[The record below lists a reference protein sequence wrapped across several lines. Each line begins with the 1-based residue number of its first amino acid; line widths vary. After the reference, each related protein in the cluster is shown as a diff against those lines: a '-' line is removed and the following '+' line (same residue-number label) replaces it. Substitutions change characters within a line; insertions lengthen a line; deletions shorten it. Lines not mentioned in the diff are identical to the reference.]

1 MKSLELLQ
9 KLVSIN
15 SVFPNEQELSFYLQ
29 KYLEKIGF
37 EVETIPTDKNRN
49 NLIATYGKSKK
60 YLCFYAHMDTVPRDE
75 DGEYDPHKLVVQ
87 GDKAFGL
94 GAEDMKG
101 AIVNIL
107 HTAEYAVQNN
117 LPLKIIF
124 AVDEEFI
131 SKGAHDLVNSKRLN
145 NISFLVSG
153 ESGQIKDFEQP
164 FSVVYGRKGR
174 LLLEFEISG
183 KKSHAADSKHGKNAI
198 LDAAVLIGLLEKTQ
212 LKKNKYLGETDFVLQ
227 SIHSDTTSFS
237 IPDKC
242 VVRCSV
248 LTVPGVTSES
258 VVKKIKSV
266 ANSHNIVVK
275 VNLVERETPYG
286 DAYEVDRKN
295 TFLKRLEKEIFNLN
309 KVDPI
314 YTGSVADENI
324 FANRL
329 NIPVIS
335 VGPMGGGGHTKDEWL
350 SLKSF
355 YKMKDIYKSILEL
368 YNINF

>member
-1 MKSLELLQ
+1 MNNLELLQ
-9 KLVSIN
+9 KLVEID
-15 SVFPNEQELSFYLQ
+15 SVFPNEQKISLYLQ
-29 KYLEKIGF
+29 EYLEKIGF
-37 EVETIPTDKNRN
+37 EVETVTTDKNRN

-60 YLCFYAHMDTVPRDE
+60 YLGFYAHMDTVPRDE
-75 DGEYDPHKLVVQ
+75 EGAHDPHKLVVQ

-107 HTAEYAVQNN
+107 HTAEFAVKHK
-117 LPLKIIF
+117 LPMKIIF
-124 AVDEEFI
+124 AVDEEAI
-131 SKGAHDLVNSKRLN
+131 SKGAHDLVNSKKLN

-174 LLLEFEISG
+174 LLFELEVSG
-183 KKSHAADSKHGKNAI
+183 KKSHAADSTHGKNAI
-198 LDAAVLIGLLEKTQ
+198 VDASRLVNLFTKIH
-212 LKKNKYLGETDFVLQ
+212 LKKNKYLGETEFIVQ

-248 LTVPGVTSES
+248 LTVPGVNSEL
-258 VVKKIKSV
+258 VIKKIKSV
-266 ANSHNIVVK
+266 ADLHKIAVK
-275 VNLVERETPYG
+275 VKLVERETPYG
-286 DAYEVDRKN
+286 DAYEIDRKN
-295 TFLKRLEKEIFNLN
+295 IFLKRLEKEIFTPN
-309 KVDPI
+309 KVTPI

-324 FANRL
+324 FANKL
-329 NIPVIS
+329 SIPVIS
-335 VGPMGGGGHTKDEWL
+335 VGPIGGGGHTKDEWL

-355 YKMKDIYKSILEL
+355 HKMENVYKSILEL
-368 YNINF
+368 YNT

>member
-1 MKSLELLQ
+1 MNSLELLQ

-15 SVFPNEQELSFYLQ
+15 SVFPNEQKLSFYLQ
-29 KYLEKIGF
+29 EYLEKIGLKV
-37 EVETIPTDKNRN
+37 EVVVTDKNRN
-49 NLIATYGKSKK
+49 NLIATHGKSKK
-60 YLCFYAHMDTVPRDE
+60 YLCFYAHLDTVPRDE
-75 DGEYDPHKLVVQ
+75 EGAHDPHKLVVQ

-107 HTAEYAVQNN
+107 HTAEYAVQHN

-131 SKGAHDLVNSKRLN
+131 SKGAHDLVNSKKLS

-174 LLLEFEISG
+174 LLLEMEISG

-198 LDAAVLIGLLEKTQ
+198 LDASVLIKSLEKIQ
-212 LKKNKYLGETDFVLQ
+212 LKKNKYLGETEFVLQ

-242 VVRCSV
+242 VIRCSV
-248 LTVPGVTSES
+248 LTVPGVTSQD
-258 VVKKIKSV
+258 VIKKITSIAGK
-266 ANSHNIVVK
+266 NNIDVNVSLVK
-275 VNLVERETPYG
+275 RETPYG
-286 DAYEVDRKN
+286 DAYEIDRKN
-295 TFLKRLEKEIFNLN
+295 TFLKRLEKEVFTPN
-309 KVDPI
+309 KVVPI

-350 SLKSF
+350 SIKSF
-355 YKMKDIYKSILEL
+355 HKMKDVYKLILEL
-368 YNINF
+368 YNT